1 MRRRPGAPHHPSMVH
16 PTRTVVPTLFPPPG
30 YAHAAVVEAGTRL
43 AFMAGSV
50 PLDPAGKLVGEGDI
64 TRQTEQVI
72 ANLDEALRAVGS
84 DLSQVVA
91 STVYVVSDQTPALSE
106 AWAVVRESALHAGP
120 HTSTL
125 LGTTCLGYAGQ
136 LVEITATAV
145 IPDGPGS
152 GTAPGTASGTGE
164 SE

>member
-1 MRRRPGAPHHPSMVH
+1 MALPE
-16 PTRTVVPTLFPPPG
+16 RTVVPTLFPPPG

-50 PLDPAGKLVGEGDI
+50 PLDPEGKLVGEGDV
-64 TRQTEQVI
+64 TRQTEQVV

-84 DLSQVVA
+84 DLSHVVA
-91 STVYVVSDQTPALSE
+91 STVYVVGDEVTALTE

-125 LGTTCLGYAGQ
+125 LGTACLGYPGQ

-145 IPDGPGS
+145 VPDG
-152 GTAPGTASGTGE
+152 TGTGAGGG
-164 SE
+164 S

>member
-1 MRRRPGAPHHPSMVH
+1 MTTH
-16 PTRTVVPTLFPPPG
+16 RTVVPTLFPPPG

-50 PLDPAGKLVGEGDI
+50 PLDADGALVGAGDVAAQ
-64 TRQTEQVI
+64 TRQVV

-91 STVYVVSDQTPALSE
+91 STVYVVGDEPGVLSE
-106 AWAVVRESALHAGP
+106 AWTVVRASGLLATEP

-125 LGTTCLGYAGQ
+125 LGVSVLGYPGQ

-145 IPDGPGS
+145 VPERPG
-152 GTAPGTASGTGE
+152 A
-164 SE
+164 